1 MSIRR
6 RLRAVATV
14 LAVATSFAG
23 LMPAPAQAETILNR
37 GFGASPH
44 TLDPHVNFGAR
55 EAWIQDDL
63 YEGLVATAADGKV
76 IPGAAESWDVSDDG
90 KTITFH
96 LRPNLKWSNGE
107 PLVAQ
112 DFINGIIR
120 TLDPKTASEKGYYF
134 FNVIQITN
142 AKGYGEGTIT
152 DPTQVGLK
160 APDDKTVVISLD
172 NPAPQAFF
180 VLNSFQ
186 TTPLHKPSFDE
197 FGEKF
202 VEAGNQ
208 VGNGAYVLKENVPQS
223 HVLLVKNPNYWDAA
237 NVKIDQVRYVV
248 TEDVN
253 TELKRYLAG
262 EIDTTNEIPSD
273 QRESLKAQLGG
284 EVREMISTET
294 MYISFNVT
302 KPPFD
307 DVRVRQALSMA
318 IDREALQDK
327 VLKAGYKANYS
338 YVPAVDP
345 TYEGPKVAEAGMSK
359 EEREAKARA
368 LLAEAGFGPDNPL
381 KLGLLSTTDDTEKR
395 EASALAIMWKQVLGA
410 QTDLQNQEFQ
420 AWLDTFYAGNWD
432 VFNDNLVGD
441 FPGPETYLVYMKPS
455 SEAGYNWKNDEY
467 ESLMNKAAT
476 VADPAERLK
485 ILAQAEKILLD
496 DYLTAPIASATSR
509 HLVKPYVK
517 GWVDNVVESHPSRF
531 MSIEQ

>member
-1 MSIRR
+1 
-6 RLRAVATV
+6 
-14 LAVATSFAG
+14 
-23 LMPAPAQAETILNR
+23 
-37 GFGASPH
+37 
-44 TLDPHVNFGAR
+44 
-55 EAWIQDDL
+55 
-63 YEGLVATAADGKV
+63 
-76 IPGAAESWDVSDDG
+76 
-90 KTITFH
+90 
-96 LRPNLKWSNGE
+96 
-107 PLVAQ
+107 
-112 DFINGIIR
+112 
-120 TLDPKTASEKGYYF
+120 
-134 FNVIQITN
+134 
-142 AKGYGEGTIT
+142 
-152 DPTQVGLK
+152 
-160 APDDKTVVISLD
+160 
-172 NPAPQAFF
+172 

-186 TTPLHKPSFDE
+186 TTPLHKPSFDK

-253 TELKRYLAG
+253 TELKRYQAG

-345 TYEGPKVAEAGMSK
+345 TYDGPKVAEAGMSK
-359 EEREAKARA
+359 EEREEKARA

-455 SEAGYNWKNDEY
+455 SEAGYN
-467 ESLMNKAAT
+467 
-476 VADPAERLK
+476 
-485 ILAQAEKILLD
+485 
-496 DYLTAPIASATSR
+496 
-509 HLVKPYVK
+509 
-517 GWVDNVVESHPSRF
+517 
-531 MSIEQ
+531 

>member
-1 MSIRR
+1 MTIRR
-6 RLRAVATV
+6 QLFAIAAVLSMGIASGAVAP
-14 LAVATSFAG
+14 
-23 LMPAPAQAETILNR
+23 MPAQAETILNR

-44 TLDPHVNFGAR
+44 TLDPHVIFGLR
-55 EAWIQDDL
+55 EWWIQDDL

-76 IPGAAESWDVSDDG
+76 IPGAAESWDISDDG
-90 KTITFH
+90 RTITFH

-112 DFINGIIR
+112 DFINGILR
-120 TLDPKTASEKGYYF
+120 TLDAKTASEKGYYF
-134 FNVIQITN
+134 YNVIQITN
-142 AKGYGEGTIT
+142 TKGYAEGTVT
-152 DPTQVGLK
+152 DPAQVGLK

-172 NPAPQAFF
+172 NPAPHVFF

-186 TTPLHKPSFDE
+186 TTPLHTPSFE
-197 FGEKF
+197 KFGEKF
-202 VEAGNQ
+202 VEPGNQ

-223 HVLLVKNPNYWDAA
+223 HVLLEKNPNYWDAA
-237 NVKIDQVRYVV
+237 NVKIDKVRYVV

-253 TELKRYLAG
+253 TELKRYQAG

-273 QRESLKAQLGG
+273 QREALKAELGG

-294 MYISFNVT
+294 MSISFNVT

-307 DVRVRQALSMA
+307 NVRVRQALSMA

-327 VLKAGYKANYS
+327 VLKAGYKASYS

-345 TYEGPKVAEAGMSK
+345 TYDGPKIAEAGMSK
-359 EEREAKARA
+359 EEREEKARA

-381 KLGLLSTTDDTEKR
+381 KLGLLSTTDETEKR
-395 EASALAIMWKQVLGA
+395 EASAIAIMWKQVLGVQA
-410 QTDLQNQEFQ
+410 DLQNQEFQ

-467 ESLMNKAAT
+467 ENLMNKAAT
-476 VADPAERLK
+476 VADPTERLK